1 MSLKQANLYK
11 MFLNR
16 QRRGGKFTR
25 SSWPVR
31 GLRSRESERESGLQS
46 NSGRVI
52 LAAIGIN
59 TANFVMKLVAWL
71 GTGSHALFSEAIH
84 SAADTVNQIILAY
97 GLQSSAKKA
106 DREHP
111 YGYTNM
117 QVGIYFSSL
126 FTFTILN

>member
-1 MSLKQANLYK
+1 MKCGSDQACGV
-11 MFLNR
+11 
-16 QRRGGKFTR
+16 QSGSGK
-25 SSWPVR
+25 
-31 GLRSRESERESGLQS
+31 
-46 NSGRVI
+46 VI

-71 GTGSHALFSEAIH
+71 LTGSHALFSEAIH
-84 SAADTVNQIILAY
+84 SAADTVNQVILAY

-117 QVGIYFSSL
+117 QVRTIFGMIQNIKKWRNSLSHSLENIILFSMCRH
-126 FTFTILN
+126 

>member
-1 MSLKQANLYK
+1 MKQANLYK

-117 QVGIYFSSL
+117 QVRIYHLPFL
-126 FTFTILN
+126 LLPF

>member
-1 MSLKQANLYK
+1 MP
-11 MFLNR
+11 
-16 QRRGGKFTR
+16 GG
-25 SSWPVR
+25 VQ
-31 GLRSRESERESGLQS
+31 SG
-46 NSGRVI
+46 SGKVI

-71 GTGSHALFSEAIH
+71 LTGSHALFSEAIH
-84 SAADTVNQIILAY
+84 SAADTVNQVILAY

-117 QVGIYFSSL
+117 QVRTIWKDSEYRKMEKFSIPL
-126 FTFTILN
+126 T